1 MSLAKKTTIGVV
13 WNFAEQ
19 FARRGINVVVTLIL
33 AYFLAP
39 EDYGL
44 VAMMAVFLALG
55 STLMDSGFKA
65 ALIRMKDTRQIDFDT
80 AFYTNISL
88 GVLSYG
94 VLFVAAPYIAEFYD
108 EPRLVELVRVA
119 SLAVIINSFQIVQVA
134 TLSRELNFKVQLKA
148 NLPAV
153 IISSILTVVLAYFE
167 FGVWVLV
174 TQMLV
179 SSLLF
184 TLFLWLQGLWRPTM
198 SFSIVSLKGMYNFG
212 YKLFL
217 SSILDTVFRNLYV
230 IVIAKIFSAS
240 VAGLYFFAEKIKELV
255 ISQIV
260 TSVQTVTYPALATM
274 QDDNKRLKEG
284 YKKVIGV
291 TTFLLFPMMLFL
303 AALAEPLFEFF
314 LPQKWWDAV
323 LYLQLMAIAGL
334 MYPLHAINLSILK
347 VKGRSD
353 LFLYLEVVK
362 KILVAVILSVSID
375 FGIIGILVGQMVS
388 SFLAYVPNSYYSAK
402 LIDYG
407 IKEQIADFTPV
418 MLLSGSVA
426 LVIYA
431 LQLWTQWSSW
441 IELGVFGSMAVLLY
455 LLGAHIL
462 KLQAYEMAKE
472 LLMSKMRGRR

>member
-1 MSLAKKTTIGVV
+1 MSLAKKTTIGIA

-19 FARRGINVVVTLIL
+19 LARRGISVVVTLIL

-55 STLMDSGFKA
+55 STLMESGFKA

-80 AFYTNISL
+80 AFYANIAL
-88 GVLSYG
+88 GILSYG
-94 VLFVAAPYIAEFYD
+94 VLFVVAPYIAEFYE
-108 EPRLVELVRVA
+108 EPRLIELVRVA
-119 SLAVIINSFQIVQVA
+119 SLAVIIHSFQVVQVA
-134 TLSRELNFKVQLKA
+134 TLSRELNFKAQLKA

-153 IISSILTVVLAYFE
+153 TISSIVAVVLAYLE

-174 TQMLV
+174 AQMLV
-179 SSLLF
+179 SALLL

-198 SFSIVSLKGMYNFG
+198 SFSVISLKSMYNFG

-217 SSILDTVFRNLYV
+217 SGILDTVFRNLYV

-255 ISQIV
+255 ISQLV

-274 QDDNKRLKEG
+274 QDDNKRLKQG

-291 TTFLLFPMMLFL
+291 TTFLLFPAMLFL
-303 AALAEPLFEFF
+303 AALAEPLFEFL
-314 LPQKWWDAV
+314 LPQKWWSAV
-323 LYLQLMAIAGL
+323 VYLQLMSVAGL
-334 MYPLHAINLSILK
+334 MYPLHAINLNILK

-353 LFLYLEVVK
+353 LFLYLEILK
-362 KILVAVILSVSID
+362 KILIVMILSISIK
-375 FGIIGILVGQMVS
+375 FGIMGILIGQIIS

-418 MLLSGSVA
+418 MLLSSGVA
-426 LVIYA
+426 LVVYT
-431 LQLWTQWSSW
+431 LQLWVQWRSW
-441 IELGVFGSMAVLLY
+441 AELVAFGSMAVLLY
-455 LLGAHIL
+455 LTGAHIL
-462 KLQAYEMAKE
+462 KLHAYEMAKE
-472 LLMSKMRGRR
+472 LVMKKMRGRR